1 MPVEERARILC
12 GGRRWEEE
20 VVQVMGRRDGGCLGL
35 AATGYA
41 IKEGDTPQSAIRVDG
56 MRALA
61 FRDSTVILI

>member
-1 MPVEERARILC
+1 M
-12 GGRRWEEE
+12 
-20 VVQVMGRRDGGCLGL
+20 MGRRDGGCLGL

-61 FRDSTVILI
+61 FRDSTKILIEENRDVGAML